1 MRKMDQLIVND
12 IVFEGR
18 DGNVLIVVAIVGA
31 ATILSGAITLT
42 SMSFA
47 KIDNIIQTK
56 KEQHKINKA
65 GRA

>member
-42 SMSFA
+42 AMSFA

-56 KEQHKINKA
+56 KEQNKINRA